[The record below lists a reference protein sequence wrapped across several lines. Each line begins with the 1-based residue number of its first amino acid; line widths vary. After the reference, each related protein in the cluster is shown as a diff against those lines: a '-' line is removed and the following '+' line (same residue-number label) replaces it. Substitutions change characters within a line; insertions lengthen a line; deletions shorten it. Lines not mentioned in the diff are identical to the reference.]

1 MATRTDDEAAR
12 QDQML
17 DEVNSALAHLLKLG
31 LVIEIEPG
39 KYQITELGRQ
49 TAEAT
54 ALRD

>member
-49 TAEAT
+49 AVEA
-54 ALRD
+54 AARRD